1 MGSSRLAPLYHIPYG
16 IHDSAVLKQNR
27 TQRCKSNGQQC
38 LTGMPVI
45 QGKQEVSSYSDMN
58 ERWRF
63 TPLRRNAKI
72 ENKPQDEDIIL
83 LIKWADL

>member
-1 MGSSRLAPLYHIPYG
+1 
-16 IHDSAVLKQNR
+16 
-27 TQRCKSNGQQC
+27 
-38 LTGMPVI
+38 MPII
-45 QGKQEVSSYSDMN
+45 QGKQEVSSYSDMH

-72 ENKPQDEDIIL
+72 ESKPQDEDIIL

>member
-1 MGSSRLAPLYHIPYG
+1 
-16 IHDSAVLKQNR
+16 
-27 TQRCKSNGQQC
+27 
-38 LTGMPVI
+38 MPII
-45 QGKQEVSSYSDMN
+45 QGKQEVSSYSDMD

-72 ENKPQDEDIIL
+72 ESKPQDEDIIL